1 MTFLS
6 KVTLNRSGIGSS
18 EYADV
23 LKGGYSSHQLIW
35 SLFSDHAERERDFVF
50 RWETEPQ
57 AHALVV
63 SQREPVATSFF
74 DVQTKVYEPK
84 LKVGGHYEFALR
96 ANTVVKRRQ
105 DGKQTRH
112 DIVWAAKSNGDK
124 RADHEIALDV
134 GTQWLIRKGEECGFR
149 PLTNLIRINEH
160 ITRTFRKSKGN
171 EVTLS
176 SLDFAGVLQVVN
188 VEACE
193 SSLLSGIGPAKA
205 YGCGLLLLK
214 PL

>member
-6 KVTLNRSGIGSS
+6 KVTLNRSGIGTP

-35 SLFSDHAERERDFVF
+35 SLFSDHRERERDFVF
-50 RWETEPQ
+50 RWETEPR

-63 SQREPVATSFF
+63 SEREPIATSFF

-84 LKVGGHYEFALR
+84 LKPGGRYEFALR

-112 DIVWAAKSNGDK
+112 DIVCAAKKSGDE
-124 RADHEIALDV
+124 RPDHVIALDV
-134 GTQWLIRKGEECGFR
+134 GAQWLTRKGEECGFR
-149 PLTNLIRINEH
+149 PLANLIRINEH
-160 ITRTFRKSKGN
+160 NTRTFRKSKGA

-176 SLDFAGVLQVVN
+176 TLDFAGVLEVVDE
-188 VEACE
+188 EACRNA
-193 SSLLSGIGPAKA
+193 LLAGVGPAKA